1 MQTQQIHISP
11 EEQPLINAAIALGDR
26 LAAMSITT
34 EASRRIIRAV
44 QAALRRL
51 PVADWTISRDFAVDV
66 VDDELVDWE
75 AALLTWQAGGHQG
88 PEPACPDGMRYCWL
102 VCLTVST
109 DEDGNLQRGLEIGS
123 LYEQFPESADDL
135 LAEDGTSF
143 ERSTDE
149 FDEDESED
157 GELDEDQLRWISEVL
172 DPELFTGPGQ
182 TIEIE
187 ADEWSSADL
196 EDDSADDRLH

>member
-11 EEQPLINAAIALGDR
+11 EEQPLIDAAIALGDR

-34 EASRRIIRAV
+34 AAHRKTIRAV

-149 FDEDESED
+149 FDEDASEG

-187 ADEWSSADL
+187 ADEWTSADL
-196 EDDSADDRLH
+196 EDDAADDRLH

>member
-11 EEQPLINAAIALGDR
+11 EEQPLIDAAITLGDR

-34 EASRRIIRAV
+34 AAHRRTIRAV

-51 PVADWTISRDFAVDV
+51 PEADWTVSRDFAVDV

-75 AALLTWQAGGHQG
+75 AALLTWQASGHKG
-88 PEPACPDGMRYCWL
+88 PEPACPDGMRCCWL

-123 LYEQFPESADDL
+123 LYEQFPESADEL

-149 FDEDESED
+149 FEEEDSD
-157 GELDEDQLRWISEVL
+157 GELDEEHLRWISEVL
-172 DPELFTGPGQ
+172 DPELFTASGQ

-187 ADEWSSADL
+187 ADEWTGNP
-196 EDDSADDRLH
+196 EDDAADGLLH